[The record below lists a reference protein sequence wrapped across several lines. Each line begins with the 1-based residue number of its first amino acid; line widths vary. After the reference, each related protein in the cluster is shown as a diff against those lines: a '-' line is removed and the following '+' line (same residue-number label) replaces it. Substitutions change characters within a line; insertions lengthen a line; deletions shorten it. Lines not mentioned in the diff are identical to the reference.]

1 MYFWTKTADF
11 LPKNADISKIKET
24 LVLKVYSLELHM
36 CVYLRVKFK
45 VSSIILTSFRQ
56 GLILSPPP
64 PPTHT
69 PRNET
74 LKSLLRLGTVDIEM

>member
-64 PPTHT
+64 PHTHT
-69 PRNET
+69 SKRNPKKPT
-74 LKSLLRLGTVDIEM
+74 QIRNR